1 MNPIAR
7 FLQGI
12 NFFFS
17 GLGMLARYPSL
28 FGLALIP
35 IVLTVIVLLGLAL
48 GAAWLLGQ
56 GLQESAMIAA
66 DGRLLLQAIAFLLV
80 LFVAYLIY
88 LPLTRIFF
96 APFSEKLSH
105 KTSELSGMTSL
116 TERELGFFTSIW
128 EGVKLVVVQIVIV
141 VLVLL
146 LTLVLPPVG
155 VPLGI
160 FITICF
166 CGVDFLDVPLSL
178 RGMSLR
184 QKVDLLWRS
193 RALVLGFA
201 VAGYVLLHVP
211 VLNLLALPVG
221 VIGATRLV
229 NQVVS
234 ESSGDWIG

>member
-35 IVLTVIVLLGLAL
+35 IALTVIVLLGLAL

-56 GLQESAMIAA
+56 GLQESAMVAA

-88 LPLTRIFF
+88 LPLTRIFL

-105 KTSELSGMTSL
+105 KTSQLSGMTSL

-211 VLNLLALPVG
+211 LLNLLALPVG